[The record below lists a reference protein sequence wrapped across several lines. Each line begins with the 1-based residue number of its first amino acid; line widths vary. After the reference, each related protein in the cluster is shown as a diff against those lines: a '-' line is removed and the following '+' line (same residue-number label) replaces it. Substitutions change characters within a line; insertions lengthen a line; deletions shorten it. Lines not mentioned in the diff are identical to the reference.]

1 MKLFKEQDNDINTMG
16 TDYSGTQSN
25 QNYCSLLLCSSQ
37 CKKNKQLK
45 YAFEKLMLINE
56 TQKIEITLLKQL
68 NNLLMEK
75 IEYNKTAKSSINISK
90 STLNVNKFNRER
102 ILKNKTC

>member
-1 MKLFKEQDNDINTMG
+1 
-16 TDYSGTQSN
+16 
-25 QNYCSLLLCSSQ
+25 
-37 CKKNKQLK
+37 
-45 YAFEKLMLINE
+45 MLINE

>member
-1 MKLFKEQDNDINTMG
+1 MILIQWALIILEHKAIKTIAHFYYVLANV
-16 TDYSGTQSN
+16 
-25 QNYCSLLLCSSQ
+25 
-37 CKKNKQLK
+37 KKNKQLK